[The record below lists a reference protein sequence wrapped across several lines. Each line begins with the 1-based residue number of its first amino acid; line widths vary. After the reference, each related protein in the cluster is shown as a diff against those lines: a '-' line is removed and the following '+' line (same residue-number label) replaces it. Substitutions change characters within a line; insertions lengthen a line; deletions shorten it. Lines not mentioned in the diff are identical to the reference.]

1 MPGIDYTISA
11 HDAGFH
17 EGMHA
22 ATEAMEKMHEKVKE
36 SVIHFLEFAGVAVTV
51 KENIKMLG
59 EAFEMG
65 GKLEMLSMRTGA
77 SVEELALLTQAFKTS
92 GMGAEAVGP
101 AINKMQKALT
111 GVNEE
116 GQGTAKAF
124 DFLHLNMESLNKMGT
139 LKQFEAISEAISNLE
154 SPAKRSAAAMGI
166 FGRAGAELLPLFLN
180 KGAMGM
186 AKDTLGNQAAILG
199 KNAEEFH
206 KVTALMESMGTKIQG
221 IFVNAAA
228 HIAKPLAEVFDRLN
242 KTNVFEK
249 IGDSVGGTLEYI
261 FAQIASGAWL
271 DTLEIG
277 LMKVF
282 AGAVQLF
289 IDHMN
294 VPMKMF
300 DEIFGTDIWKVPDL
314 PTKPIDDL
322 VKVRDEKMRKM
333 LESWKVEK
341 EHEEEHGKSEEMPGA
356 VPAAQAA
363 ASTQAAHAAG
373 HQMVDR
379 LTQIGF
385 NMGGHDQDHA
395 VLQVAEKTAANTHKS
410 NSLLEKILVMQS
422 SGMVTV
428 F

>member
-11 HDAGFH
+11 HDAGLH

-124 DFLHLNMESLNKMGT
+124 DFLHLNMESINKMGT

-186 AKDTLGNQAAILG
+186 AKDTLGNQAEILG

-228 HIAKPLAEVFDRLN
+228 HIAKPLELVFDKLN
-242 KTNVFEK
+242 KTSAFEHVGDT
-249 IGDSVGGTLEYI
+249 IGRTLEWI
-261 FAQIASGAWL
+261 FANVASGAWL
-271 DTLEIG
+271 ETLSIG
-277 LMKVF
+277 LMRVFKGAVDLLIAGQNLFMSGVGKVF
-282 AGAVQLF
+282 GFEA
-289 IDHMN
+289 
-294 VPMKMF
+294 
-300 DEIFGTDIWKVPDL
+300 WKIPDL
-314 PTKPIDDL
+314 SAKPIEDM
-322 VKVRDEKMRKM
+322 VKIRDMKVNNQIEK
-333 LESWKVEK
+333 WKLEK
-341 EHEEEHGKSEEMPGA
+341 EHEHEHGAHEDMPD
-356 VPAAQAA
+356 PPSAQV
-363 ASTQAAHAAG
+363 STAIQAAHSAG